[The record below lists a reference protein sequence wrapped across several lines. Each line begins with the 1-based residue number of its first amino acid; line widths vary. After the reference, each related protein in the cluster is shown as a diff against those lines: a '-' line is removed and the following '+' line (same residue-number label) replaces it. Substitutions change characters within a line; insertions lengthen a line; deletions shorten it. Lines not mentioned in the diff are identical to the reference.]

1 MSVQTSAAAGGTRR
15 TGGRRGPIALAVA
28 TLVCGLFLAWLGA
41 MPFSHGIDALCPGF
55 TASPEGSSAGTA
67 HTWWPPGA
75 IECSITGPGG
85 TTRATTVMLW
95 RDYLS
100 VVLLAAAVGIPAA
113 GTAPRPRRRRLA
125 ARALAGALACLSMYT
140 LFAGF

>member
-1 MSVQTSAAAGGTRR
+1 MSVQTFAAAGGTRR
-15 TGGRRGPIALAVA
+15 TGRRRVPIALAVA
-28 TLVCGLFLAWLGA
+28 TLVSGLFLAWLGA
-41 MPFSHGIDALCPGF
+41 VPFSHDIVALCPGF

-75 IECSITGPGG
+75 IECVITEPGG
-85 TTRATTVMLW
+85 TTRARTVIPW

-100 VVLLAAAVGIPAA
+100 VVLFAGAVGIAAAA
-113 GTAPRPRRRRLA
+113 GAAPRRRRVA
-125 ARALAGALACLSMYT
+125 ARALAGVLACLSIYT